1 MSDYADTEP
10 TTPFAIA
17 LHDLIK
23 RFVGEGAS
31 IEEIA
36 ATLEEAALQ
45 AGDEELDENDE
56 WRKRVR

>member
-1 MSDYADTEP
+1 MSDYTETEP
-10 TTPFAIA
+10 TTPFAKA
-17 LHDLIK
+17 LDELVK
-23 RFVGEGAS
+23 RFVGEGTP

>member
-1 MSDYADTEP
+1 MSDYTETEP
-10 TTPFAIA
+10 TTPFAKA
-17 LHDLIK
+17 LDELIK
-23 RFVGEGAS
+23 RFVSEGAS

-45 AGDEELDENDE
+45 ASDEELDENDE